1 MLCWDYD
8 NIAQVQLA
16 FAVAAGNNHNN
27 NASADVDADADVD
40 VDAAA
45 AAACGATRG
54 GGLHLITLMMQQ
66 CCYHSPLSSPLTWQC
81 DAECSIR

>member
-45 AAACGATRG
+45 ACGATRG

-66 CCYHSPLSSPLTWQC
+66 CCYHNPLSPLPP
-81 DAECSIR
+81 

>member
-40 VDAAA
+40 AA

-66 CCYHSPLSSPLTWQC
+66 CCYLSPPLSSPMT
-81 DAECSIR
+81 

>member
-45 AAACGATRG
+45 AAGAACGATRG

-66 CCYHSPLSSPLTWQC
+66 CCYLSPPLSSPMT
-81 DAECSIR
+81 

>member
-27 NASADVDADADVD
+27 NASADVDVD
-40 VDAAA
+40 A

-66 CCYHSPLSSPLTWQC
+66 CCCYSRPLSSPLTWQC